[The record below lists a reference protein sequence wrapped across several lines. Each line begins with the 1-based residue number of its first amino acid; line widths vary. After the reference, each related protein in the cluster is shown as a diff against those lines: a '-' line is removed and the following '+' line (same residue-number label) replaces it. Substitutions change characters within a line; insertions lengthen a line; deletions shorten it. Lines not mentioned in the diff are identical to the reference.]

1 MKAVPLSAPWF
12 SSGWAI
18 TSNSCSVKLSSA
30 WKKAAALESWPIE
43 RLATAS
49 AWCAARIASSR
60 WLAWKSALSSALTIS
75 AAATEPAAISSTAA
89 RPIQKRSRIGA
100 LSAKSGDIR
109 RRGRRCAW
117 DAGAQAPGTA
127 ASDSQR

>member
-12 SSGWAI
+12 SSGWAT
-18 TSNSCSVKLSSA
+18 TSNSCSVKLPSA

-43 RLATAS
+43 RLATDS

-75 AAATEPAAISSTAA
+75 AAATEPAAISRTAA
-89 RPIQKRSRIGA
+89 RPIQKRSRMRA
-100 LSAKSGDIR
+100 LSAKRADRSIWER
-109 RRGRRCAW
+109 RARP
-117 DAGAQAPGTA
+117 AQAPGTA

>member
-12 SSGWAI
+12 SNGAAI
-18 TSNSCSVKLSSA
+18 TSNSCLVKVPSA
-30 WKKAAALESWPIE
+30 WKKAAALESWPTE
-43 RLATAS
+43 SLATAS
-49 AWCAARIASSR
+49 DWCAARIASSC

-75 AAATEPAAISSTAA
+75 AAVTEPAAISSTAA

-100 LSAKSGDIR
+100 LSAMWGDIR
-109 RRGRRCAW
+109 CRGRRCAW
-117 DAGAQAPGTA
+117 IAGGQAPGTA